1 MPFLPISDGDGTL
14 TDQESEN
21 IAPFMAHPGDEKAR
35 ETFVSYMRARS
46 VLVSLPHLP
55 ATTKFT
61 FTAADLRI
69 LLELTLNPKLDV
81 LKSYQG
87 MLIGEMLVC
96 NLICARDHPG
106 LMGIK
111 RTIYAF
117 SNRRLSERS
126 LMERWVKF
134 RPVAHLWASARYW
147 DGRGVFFSTSKDVN
161 VDWVKN
167 PVARLQFLAVAEI
180 LRSMGENTYAHGQRR
195 RGKPLLDPEETWK
208 VPPDLALPSVSLA
221 LPTALPDLLLQR
233 LRSYRPPR

>member
-1 MPFLPISDGDGTL
+1 
-14 TDQESEN
+14 
-21 IAPFMAHPGDEKAR
+21 
-35 ETFVSYMRARS
+35 
-46 VLVSLPHLP
+46 
-55 ATTKFT
+55 
-61 FTAADLRI
+61 
-69 LLELTLNPKLDV
+69 
-81 LKSYQG
+81 
-87 MLIGEMLVC
+87 
-96 NLICARDHPG
+96 
-106 LMGIK
+106 K

-167 PVARLQFLAVAEI
+167 PAARLQFLAVAEN
-180 LRSMGENTYAHGQRR
+180 LRSMGESTYAHGQRR

-208 VPPDLALPSVSLA
+208 VPPDLALPSVSLV
-221 LPTALPDLLLQR
+221 LPAALPDLLIQR